1 MNEFDNVHSCTFFA
15 RQKQG
20 SKSTMPLWL
29 LLILPLHR
37 TLARLPQGQ
46 PAALAR
52 LPSTLSGTF
61 NSSEKKCPQKCTA
74 LQAKLISPLM
84 KMSSRALIL
93 ARILVPPSVG
103 AGSPPAHDA
112 RPDRRQPQRAKR
124 LQRRVIADGPDLDAH
139 GSKGARARGSIPLS
153 IPLACDR
160 TGRRQAH
167 PLSPRSIGFAQSA
180 RPIEAV
186 ASDPVDAFARVATSA
201 FGAAFLPS

>member
-61 NSSEKKCPQKCTA
+61 NSSEKKMP
-74 LQAKLISPLM
+74 P
-84 KMSSRALIL
+84 KMHCAPSKTHFSSHENEFPRAYFSRAFSFPPRW
-93 ARILVPPSVG
+93 ALVPPQRTTRALTAANPKGRSASS
-103 AGSPPAHDA
+103 AG
-112 RPDRRQPQRAKR
+112 
-124 LQRRVIADGPDLDAH
+124 
-139 GSKGARARGSIPLS
+139 
-153 IPLACDR
+153 
-160 TGRRQAH
+160 
-167 PLSPRSIGFAQSA
+167 
-180 RPIEAV
+180 
-186 ASDPVDAFARVATSA
+186 
-201 FGAAFLPS
+201 